1 MPACRAARP
10 LDGGNMRRRYRLKF
24 GHGAPRGFE
33 GLAELTQTKAAN
45 GATIELN
52 NERSA
57 MACSKSLTLKNLIGE
72 GEEPE

>member
-1 MPACRAARP
+1 
-10 LDGGNMRRRYRLKF
+10 MRRRYRLKF

-33 GLAELTQTKAAN
+33 GLAGLTQTKAAN

-57 MACSKSLTLKNLIGE
+57 MARRVQNRSL
-72 GEEPE
+72 